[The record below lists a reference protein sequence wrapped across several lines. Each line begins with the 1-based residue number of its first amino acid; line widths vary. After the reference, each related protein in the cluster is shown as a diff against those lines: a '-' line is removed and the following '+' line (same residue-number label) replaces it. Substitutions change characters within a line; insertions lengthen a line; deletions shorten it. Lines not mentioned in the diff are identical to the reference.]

1 MAERFSICRAVRLA
15 NPKSIIVAD
24 VRRALPDLLLLLLRK
39 LHYSGSG
46 SASGS
51 RPRSC
56 LVGRLSL
63 CVQVDYMI
71 GELVTELKQ
80 VQLYEDTTVIFW
92 TCALALALPWLRCAV
107 AYLTWRLMRFQRP
120 WVQAG

>member
-1 MAERFSICRAVRLA
+1 MAERFSFCRAVRLA
-15 NPKSIIVAD
+15 NPKSITVAD
-24 VRRALPDLLLLLLRK
+24 VRAALQAALLWLRLRLWLSLLF
-39 LHYSGSG
+39 GWT
-46 SASGS
+46 
-51 RPRSC
+51 
-56 LVGRLSL
+56 LSL

-92 TCALALALPWLRCAV
+92 TCALTCAWLRCA
-107 AYLTWRLMRFQRP
+107 ATCLTRVLMRVVQRP

>member
-1 MAERFSICRAVRLA
+1 MCRAVRLP
-15 NPKSIIVAD
+15 NPKSITVAD
-24 VRRALPDLLLLLLRK
+24 VRAALPDLLLLLLRK

-51 RPRSC
+51 HPRSC

-92 TCALALALPWLRCAV
+92 TCALALALPWLRCAA
-107 AYLTWRLMRFQRP
+107 AYLTWHLMGVVQRP

>member
-1 MAERFSICRAVRLA
+1 
-15 NPKSIIVAD
+15 
-24 VRRALPDLLLLLLRK
+24 
-39 LHYSGSG
+39 
-46 SASGS
+46 
-51 RPRSC
+51 
-56 LVGRLSL
+56 
-63 CVQVDYMI
+63 MI

-92 TCALALALPWLRCAV
+92 TCALPSLRCAA

>member
-1 MAERFSICRAVRLA
+1 MVMLLELFAARLA
-15 NPKSIIVAD
+15 NPKSITVAD
-24 VRRALPDLLLLLLRK
+24 VRAALPDLLLLLLRK
-39 LHYSGSG
+39 LRYSGSG

-92 TCALALALPWLRCAV
+92 TCALALALPWLRCAA
-107 AYLTWRLMRFQRP
+107 AYRTWRLVRFQRP